1 MKQGYLKTTV
11 LLTVFFFSTVSKLPL
26 RFVTV
31 TGKTTFFYRFLNRIQ
46 FIVTLG

>member
-1 MKQGYLKTTV
+1 MKEGYLKITV
-11 LLTVFFFSTVSKLPL
+11 LLTVFFPTVSKLPL

-31 TGKTTFFYRFLNRIQ
+31 TGKTRFFYRFLNRIQ